1 MSVGAARLREESEVI
16 RRGCV
21 LKGED
26 PALVDEALVVDAERR
41 DLLGKADA
49 LRNQRKTALRLD
61 RRGHQERRGARR
73 PGGDTAARAVELDRG

>member
-1 MSVGAARLREESEVI
+1 MSVGAARLREESDVI

-49 LRNQRKTALRLD
+49 LRNQRKTLSD
-61 RRGHQERRGARR
+61 SIGEVIQGRRSPRR
-73 PGGDTAARAVELDRG
+73 PGGDAAA